1 MCQLLTVMDT
11 KIVQV
16 ALSGLENILKAG
28 EHHTTKPNPYANMIE
43 ECAGEYSKIFNI
55 MLKIFCIFI

>member
-28 EHHTTKPNPYANMIE
+28 EHQNTKPNPYANMIE
-43 ECAGEYSKIFNI
+43 ECGGE
-55 MLKIFCIFI
+55 